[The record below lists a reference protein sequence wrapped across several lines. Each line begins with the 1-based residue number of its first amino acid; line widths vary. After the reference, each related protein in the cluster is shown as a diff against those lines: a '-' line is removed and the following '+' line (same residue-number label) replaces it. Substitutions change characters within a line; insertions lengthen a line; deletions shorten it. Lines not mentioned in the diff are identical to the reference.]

1 MITRLVWTIWTL
13 MSAVPKKAVKLNHS
27 PPLSQC
33 HGCWCLGSLC
43 CEVKFFPLFVYSG
56 YPTELSN
63 ALKGQLDISAL
74 QDLEDSMCRP
84 FHNPD
89 PNRNWREGV
98 SKTSMN
104 YLLLDPRITRN
115 LPNRV
120 KTIGNCE
127 SSLNPLHTG
136 RCGSNFKVWYSN
148 S

>member
-1 MITRLVWTIWTL
+1 M
-13 MSAVPKKAVKLNHS
+13 AVDALAPRVVRS
-27 PPLSQC
+27 S
-33 HGCWCLGSLC
+33 
-43 CEVKFFPLFVYSG
+43 FFPLFLYLG
-56 YPTELSN
+56 YPKELSN

-104 YLLLDPRITRN
+104 YLLLDPRITHN

-136 RCGSNFKVWYSN
+136 RCGSNFKIWYSN
-148 S
+148 SLDMIIAWALTVKLLSCEYRRTSRTRSQHWFR